1 MKQTKKP
8 PSDQGDARINQEA
21 IGHGLRR
28 LFDDVVNEDVPD
40 EFLELLKRADKR
52 LAPGDPDLEGPDLER
67 GV

>member
-1 MKQTKKP
+1 
-8 PSDQGDARINQEA
+8 
-21 IGHGLRR
+21 
-28 LFDDVVNEDVPD
+28 VVNEDVPD